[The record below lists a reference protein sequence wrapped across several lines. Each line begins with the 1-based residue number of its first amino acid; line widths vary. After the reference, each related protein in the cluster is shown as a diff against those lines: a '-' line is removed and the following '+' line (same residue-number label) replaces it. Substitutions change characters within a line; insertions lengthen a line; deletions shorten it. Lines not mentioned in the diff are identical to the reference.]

1 MTGVDGALKD
11 AAEQVLTM
19 KPNFAYTFE
28 EVSEDVEH
36 IFRLGWFA
44 KCNPSAE
51 DTRDGMRLTIQVQTH
66 STASQGHPLDISVL
80 PCCSVLSSP
89 HSVALSCHRQGTY
102 MSAAACFASPA

>member
-44 KCNPSAE
+44 KCHPSAE

-66 STASQGHPLDISVL
+66 SPQLKAVPLTLLFCLAVPYFPPSVNI
-80 PCCSVLSSP
+80 
-89 HSVALSCHRQGTY
+89 
-102 MSAAACFASPA
+102 